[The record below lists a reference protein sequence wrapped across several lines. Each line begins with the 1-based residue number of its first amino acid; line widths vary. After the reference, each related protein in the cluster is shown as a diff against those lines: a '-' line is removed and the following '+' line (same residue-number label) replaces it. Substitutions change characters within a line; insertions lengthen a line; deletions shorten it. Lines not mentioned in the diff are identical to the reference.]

1 MNSWLFFS
9 TDEIDSGKD
18 CNFCLRRFLI
28 CGDEGHLENQ
38 GGSPVEEATG

>member
-1 MNSWLFFS
+1 MLQFLL
-9 TDEIDSGKD
+9 EKV
-18 CNFCLRRFLI
+18 LI